1 MPQRFAFFRKFTG
14 RYLYCI
20 LFCGRKENFAFVFPE
35 FSARKEKSGKR
46 KETPHKQRKDL
57 HFSANLR
64 AVIFI
69 VFYFA
74 EKCKI
79 FH

>member
-1 MPQRFAFFRKFTG
+1 MILNSAARLAKTRKNGGTGNPFSIIFRPQRK
-14 RYLYCI
+14 
-20 LFCGRKENFAFVFPE
+20 N
-35 FSARKEKSGKR
+35 GKR